1 MKDSRCVICKY
12 IGDNKQKELTK
23 EKIYRNSG
31 KDIPLQLC
39 YSHSWELFRVGQ
51 RKFLEMY
58 KENFMQFFG
67 TETEKELI
75 NYVKGD
81 NSQFGSWSF

>member
-12 IGDNKQKELTK
+12 IGDNNEKKVTQ

-31 KDIPLQLC
+31 KDISVLLC
-39 YSHSWELFRVGQ
+39 YSHSWELFRLGQ
-51 RKFLEMY
+51 KNFLETY

-75 NYVKGD
+75 NYVKGND
-81 NSQFGSWSF
+81 KQFGNWSF